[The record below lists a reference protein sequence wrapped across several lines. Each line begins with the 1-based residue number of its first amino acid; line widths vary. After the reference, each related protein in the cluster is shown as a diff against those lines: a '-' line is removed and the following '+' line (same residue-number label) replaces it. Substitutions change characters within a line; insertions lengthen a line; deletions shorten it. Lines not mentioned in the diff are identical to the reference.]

1 MHAIFGRSLKRATI
15 AASLNAVSGTG
26 LLIVN
31 ADDLGLG
38 QAETDAILE
47 CFERGAITSTTAL
60 MWMPDSVRAAELARA
75 AGVPVGLHLNL
86 IEPFAAPDVPAGV
99 AETQLRVVRRLRS
112 RRAATQ
118 LYHPTWSRDFEQCIA
133 DQLARFQELYGR
145 APTHVDGHQHMHLA
159 FNALFAR
166 ALRPV
171 GKCRR
176 PVNRT
181 MLESPPHKRAARVLV
196 DRLLRVRFATT
207 DWCMSIRPL
216 HPALG
221 GSGITDALRRAEH
234 GSLELLV
241 HPGYADER
249 AVLSSPEWGVMLARY
264 RLGSFEDL
272 PARRGP

>member
-1 MHAIFGRSLKRATI
+1 MST
-15 AASLNAVSGTG
+15 TG

-31 ADDLGLG
+31 ADDLGFG

-47 CFERGAITSTTAL
+47 CFARGAITSTTAL
-60 MWMPDSVRAAELARA
+60 VWMPDSVRAAELART
-75 AGVPVGLHLNL
+75 AGIPVGLHLNL
-86 IEPFAAPDVPAGV
+86 IEPFSAADVPPRV
-99 AETQLRVVRRLRS
+99 AETQARVVARLRS

-118 LYHPTWSRDFEQCIA
+118 LYHPTWARDFEQCIA
-133 DQLARFQELYGR
+133 DQLARFKELYGR
-145 APTHVDGHQHMHLA
+145 PPTHVDGHQHMHLA

-166 ALRPV
+166 ALRSV

-181 MLESPPHKRAARVLV
+181 TLESPRHKRVARALV
-196 DRLLRVRFATT
+196 DRLVRVRFATT

-216 HPALG
+216 HPELG
-221 GSGITDALRRAEH
+221 GSGIAQELHRAEH

-249 AVLSSPEWGVMLARY
+249 AVLESPDWGVLLAAY

-272 PARRGP
+272 PPRTERLHSKPMRTDYTK

>member
-1 MHAIFGRSLKRATI
+1 
-15 AASLNAVSGTG
+15 LNAVSGTG

-38 QAETDAILE
+38 QDETDAILD
-47 CFERGAITSTTAL
+47 CFARGAITSTTAL
-60 MWMPDSVRAAELARA
+60 MWMPDSARAAELARA

-86 IEPFAAPDVPAGV
+86 IEPYAAPEVPVGV
-99 AETQLRVVRRLRS
+99 AATQLRVLRRLRS

-118 LYHPTWSRDFEQCIA
+118 LYHPRWARDFEQCIA
-133 DQLARFQELYGR
+133 DQLARFEELYGR

-159 FNALFAR
+159 FNALFSR

-181 MLESPPHKRAARVLV
+181 ALESSAGKRAARALV
-196 DRLLRVRFATT
+196 DRLVRLRFATT

-221 GSGITDALRRAEH
+221 GSGIADELRRAEH

-249 AVLSSPEWGVMLARY
+249 AVLSSPEWGVLLERY

>member
-1 MHAIFGRSLKRATI
+1 MHAILGRLLKRATI
-15 AASLNAVSGTG
+15 AASFRLVSTTG

-38 QAETDAILE
+38 QAETDAILD

-60 MWMPDSVRAAELARA
+60 MWMPDSVRAAELALA

-99 AETQLRVVRRLRS
+99 AETQLRVVQRLRS

-118 LYHPTWSRDFEQCIA
+118 LYHPTWARDFEQCIA
-133 DQLARFQELYGR
+133 DQLARFKELYGR

-159 FNALFAR
+159 FNALFAH

-181 MLESPPHKRAARVLV
+181 ALESPLRKRAARALV

-221 GSGITDALRRAEH
+221 GSGLTDALRRAQH

-249 AVLSSPEWGVMLARY
+249 AVLHSPEWGVLLAPH

-272 PARRGP
+272 PAWRGP